1 MASSENDGRTFL
13 DDLFDKAEEVMDGV
27 EKIARGDQGVL
38 PLNFGDGSKITADA
52 IAGGRD
58 SANGEPNSV
67 TLRFYKPD
75 GSSHTRRYLR
85 ESTTRSNV
93 VDIGEKK

>member
-1 MASSENDGRTFL
+1 MASNENDGRTFL

-38 PLNFGDGSKITADA
+38 PATYADGSKIVVDS
-52 IAGGRD
+52 IAGENERMG
-58 SANGEPNSV
+58 GEPNWLV
-67 TLRFYKPD
+67 LRFYNRD
-75 GSSHTRRYLR
+75 GNNYTRRYLR
-85 ESTTRSNV
+85 DASKRGDV